1 MKVFLLLLLLA
12 LTLPITAQ
20 ERGVTQRR
28 AFRAAPVLLA
38 YAGTNDAA
46 GIAQTPTVDESDLP

>member
-20 ERGVTQRR
+20 ERVVTPRR
-28 AFRAAPVLLA
+28 AVLPAPVLLA
-38 YAGTNDAA
+38 YAKTDDAV
-46 GIAQTPTVDESDLP
+46 GVAQTPTVDESDLP